1 MPGELLVVAVAV
13 GSIGA
18 LVLAAAIARDIL
30 DATKGSTEGE
40 RFWRKA
46 A

>member
-18 LVLAAAIARDIL
+18 LVLAAAIVRDIL
-30 DATKGSTEGE
+30 DATKDSKAEE
-40 RFWRKA
+40 KFWRKA